1 MSLYVT
7 VVTNLYQIINF
18 DPILDH
24 GIFNCT
30 SIYRRTRPN
39 SDITANAYASYL
51 GNALQRST
59 FSWSEAKTIGAY
71 D

>member
-18 DPILDH
+18 NPILNH

-30 SIYRRTRPN
+30 SIYRGARPN
-39 SDITANAYASYL
+39 SDVTANTYTSYL
-51 GNALQRST
+51 GNALQLST
-59 FSWSEAKTIGAY
+59 WSWSEAKTIGAY